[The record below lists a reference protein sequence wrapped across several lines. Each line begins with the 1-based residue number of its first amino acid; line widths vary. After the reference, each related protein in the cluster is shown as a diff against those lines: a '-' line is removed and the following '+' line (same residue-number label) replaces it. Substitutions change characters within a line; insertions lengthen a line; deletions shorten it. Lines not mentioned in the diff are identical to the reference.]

1 MQPCP
6 RPGSP
11 GGRARRRS
19 AREGIAA
26 QAETG
31 GADSRSMDITHL
43 VIIALHHMN
52 LVRERP
58 EVVVR
63 LFVAHI
69 ASAHN
74 LLDLAWHKQLPELG
88 RQVQGTVRQEQV
100 ACGSVARTHQLPTP
114 AWLAR
119 ASPHGAGGA
128 PRLAS
133 RESHVAQVCAG
144 LQARGVP
151 RKKKNVCRSSSSP
164 RGRRNK
170 RPGGRYLVR
179 CAWLAAF
186 PKFGKR

>member
-1 MQPCP
+1 
-6 RPGSP
+6 
-11 GGRARRRS
+11 
-19 AREGIAA
+19 
-26 QAETG
+26 
-31 GADSRSMDITHL
+31 MDITHL

>member
-1 MQPCP
+1 
-6 RPGSP
+6 
-11 GGRARRRS
+11 
-19 AREGIAA
+19 
-26 QAETG
+26 
-31 GADSRSMDITHL
+31 MDITHL

-151 RKKKNVCRSSSSP
+151 RKKKKRVQILLIPTWPQEQAAGGALPSSL
-164 RGRRNK
+164 RVAGRISEIWQALNM
-170 RPGGRYLVR
+170 PH
-179 CAWLAAF
+179 
-186 PKFGKR
+186 